1 MHITTP
7 ISNPS
12 NIYSVERIHDENV
25 NDTNQIQTTS
35 SGLQYYTF
43 KIIPNDY
50 TQLLCAGNFTIDG
63 LSSNWVYN
71 ASAHPL
77 HPSKCYPQNPPWYGS
92 SVGQSIK
99 HSTPHGYIL
108 KGDGTMG
115 NTFGPPNTP
124 GLNVPCWG
132 PNSQSGQNFT
142 GNGTYRF
149 NGPFVFDNS
158 VYCDGAFRN
167 QFVEVVTWRKI
178 VLVDMYEEDNGN
190 IRSGASGNLDNTENW
205 IQMIWP
211 PPMNNFVTPPIPAYT
226 LNPNHN
232 GYPAHVKAFVFPEY
246 HPELDLEENMN
257 LNLDIDYVLPV
268 QGCTDSGADNYDSLA
283 NTNDG
288 SCIYGPPVFT
298 FPPITVSSDI
308 TSANHG
314 LYTCQSFNGT
324 LLPSPITILLLEDI
338 TFDIPIPINGTPP
351 YSNYQIEMLNDTVT
365 TSGSPNG
372 SGPIPANI
380 LFVIAFNSTID
391 PNDPTT
397 YLDMA
402 ITDVQ
407 LNSPPGPTFP
417 MDLDNIGIEPG
428 DGVNTFNAGSLT
440 FGASQRV
447 ILSVPGT
454 PGSNYSVH
462 DITLQVSATDA
473 NGDIVTSSVSVDM
486 AAELG
491 I

>member
-7 ISNPS
+7 IGNPS
-12 NIYSVERIHDENV
+12 NIYSVERIHDDNV
-25 NDTNQIQTTS
+25 NDVNVIQTTL
-35 SGLQYYTF
+35 SGLKYYTF

-50 TQLLCAGNFTIDG
+50 TQLLCAGNFTIDS
-63 LSSNWVYN
+63 LSSSWVYN
-71 ASAHPL
+71 ATMHPL
-77 HPSKCYPQNPPWYGS
+77 HPNQCYPQNPPWYGS
-92 SVGQSIK
+92 SVGQSLK
-99 HSTPHGYIL
+99 HSTPHSYIL
-108 KGDGTMG
+108 KGDGNQMSQGGT
-115 NTFGPPNTP
+115 
-124 GLNVPCWG
+124 PCWG
-132 PNSQSGQNFT
+132 PGSQTGQNFT

-158 VYCDGAFRN
+158 AYCDGAFRN

-178 VLVDMYEEDNGN
+178 ILVDIYENDDGTL
-190 IRSGASGNLDNTENW
+190 RDGASGDLDNTDNW
-205 IQMIWP
+205 VQMIWP
-211 PPMNNFVTPPIPAYT
+211 PPVDQYTNLPDYT

-232 GYPAHVKAFVFPEY
+232 GYPAHIKAFVFPEY

-268 QGCTDSGADNYDSLA
+268 QGCTDASANNYDSLA

-288 SCIYGPPVFT
+288 SCTYGSQALF

-314 LYTCQSFNGT
+314 LYTVNGFNGT
-324 LLPSPITILLLEDI
+324 LLNTPLTILLLEDI
-338 TFDIPIPINGTPP
+338 TFDIPIPTNGTPP

-372 SGPIPANI
+372 TGPIPADI

-391 PNDPTT
+391 PLDPTT

-402 ITDVQ
+402 VTDVQ
-407 LNSPPGPTFP
+407 LNAPPGPTFP
-417 MDLDNIGIEPG
+417 MDLDTIGTEPG

-440 FGASQRV
+440 FDASMRV
-447 ILSVPGT
+447 ILSLPGT
-454 PGSNYSVH
+454 PSSNYSVH

>member
-12 NIYSVERIHDENV
+12 NIYSVERIHDDNV
-25 NDTNQIQTTS
+25 NDTNQIQITP
-35 SGLQYYTF
+35 SGSQYYTL

-50 TQLLCAGNFTIDG
+50 TQLLCAGNFTIDS
-63 LSSNWVYN
+63 LSSSWVYN
-71 ASAHPL
+71 ATMHPL

-92 SVGQSIK
+92 SVGQSLK
-99 HSTPHGYIL
+99 HSTPHSYIL
-108 KGDGTMG
+108 KGDGSQMTQG
-115 NTFGPPNTP
+115 GT
-124 GLNVPCWG
+124 PCWG
-132 PNSQSGQNFT
+132 PGSQTGQNFT

-158 VYCDGAFRN
+158 AYCDGAFRN

-178 VLVDMYEEDNGN
+178 ILVDVYENDDGTL
-190 IRSGASGNLDNTENW
+190 RDGASGGLDNTDNW

-211 PPMNNFVTPPIPAYT
+211 PPVDQYTNLPDYT

-232 GYPAHVKAFVFPEY
+232 GYPVHIKAFVFPEY

-268 QGCTDSGADNYDSLA
+268 QGCTDASANNYDSLA

-288 SCIYGPPVFT
+288 SCTYGSQALF

-308 TSANHG
+308 TSANHT
-314 LYTCQSFNGT
+314 LYEAMQFNGGNIMQNP
-324 LLPSPITILLLEDI
+324 LSVLVLEDI
-338 TFDIPIPINGTPP
+338 VFDIPMPTLGTPP
-351 YSNYQIEMLNDTVT
+351 YFDYEIQLLNDTVT
-365 TSGSPNG
+365 VNGSPSGSG
-372 SGPIPANI
+372 SIPAEI
-380 LFVIAFNSTID
+380 LLVNDFLSTINGTNPLLYD
-391 PNDPTT
+391 
-397 YLDMA
+397 DMH
-402 ITDVQ
+402 TMDFTSQ
-407 LNSPPGPTFP
+407 SPPGPNFP
-417 MDLDNIGIEPG
+417 IELDTVGFEPG

-440 FGASQRV
+440 LNKV

-454 PGSNYSVH
+454 PSSSYSVH
-462 DITLQVSATDA
+462 DITLEVSAKDS
-473 NGDIVTSSVSVDM
+473 NGDTVTSSVSVDI